1 MLRHLTFGDF
11 NVYENRSEYVAARYS
26 FPNLGNAIR
35 PRNTWKPAAL
45 IGRSVVS
52 SLAVARRFRVSD
64 ESGAAP
70 YLACES
76 RELVLY
82 VTRYSAQITNAAS
95 SSTRR
100 R

>member
-1 MLRHLTFGDF
+1 MLRDLTFGDLNF
-11 NVYENRSEYVAARYS
+11 YDERSEYVSTRYS
-26 FPNLGNAIR
+26 FSNLGNAIQ
-35 PRNTWKPAAL
+35 PRGTCRQAL

-52 SLAVARRFRVSD
+52 SQAVAGRSRVSD

-70 YLACES
+70 YLARRS

-82 VTRYSAQITNAAS
+82 LTRYSAQLTNTAS

-100 R
+100 

>member
-11 NVYENRSEYVAARYS
+11 NFYEERSEYVAARYS
-26 FPNLGNAIR
+26 FSNLRYAIQ
-35 PRNTWKPAAL
+35 PRGTWKPAL

-52 SLAVARRFRVSD
+52 SQVVARRSLALD

-70 YLACES
+70 YLTCRS
-76 RELVLY
+76 RELALY
-82 VTRYSAQITNAAS
+82 VTRYSALLTNAAS
-95 SSTRR
+95 ASQRR

>member
-11 NVYENRSEYVAARYS
+11 NFYEERSEHVATRYS
-26 FPNLGNAIR
+26 FSNLGNAIQPRGTWR
-35 PRNTWKPAAL
+35 PTL

-52 SLAVARRFRVSD
+52 SQAVARRSRVSA

-76 RELVLY
+76 REF
-82 VTRYSAQITNAAS
+82 VTRYSAQLTNAARP
-95 SSTRR
+95 STRR